1 MVSQEDIKTLTLSR
15 ISQSELSSTEL
26 TVNHIVMPK
35 RNNPDSRA
43 LQTNN
48 YDAEANDYVWR
59 Q

>member
-1 MVSQEDIKTLTLSR
+1 MVSQEDTKTLMLSR
-15 ISQSELSSTEL
+15 ISQSELSNTEL

-35 RNNPDSRA
+35 RNNPDFRD
-43 LQTNN
+43 LQANN